1 MRVVLDANVAIAAAA
16 TRGLCEAVLE
26 LCIERHRIVL
36 CRGILAEI
44 EDKLR
49 HKLRIPRAI
58 VAEYVKYL
66 EGNAQVFEPATI
78 DPAACRDPGDL
89 MVLGVA
95 LSGGADVVVTGDR
108 DLLSLKIFKGIDV
121 VAPRMF
127 WETHQK
133 QE

>member
-36 CRGILAEI
+36 CRGILDEI

-58 VAEYVKYL
+58 VADYVKYL
-66 EGNAQVFEPATI
+66 EGNAQVFEPAPI
-78 DPAACRDPGDL
+78 DSPRPTLSRFSIATVFACGT
-89 MVLGVA
+89 
-95 LSGGADVVVTGDR
+95 TGC
-108 DLLSLKIFKGIDV
+108 
-121 VAPRMF
+121 A
-127 WETHQK
+127 T
-133 QE
+133 

>member
-16 TRGLCEAVLE
+16 TRGLCDAVLE

-49 HKLRIPRAI
+49 RKLRIPPAI

-66 EGNAQVFEPATI
+66 ENNAQVVEPATI
-78 DPAACRDPGDL
+78 PSAACRDPEDL

-95 LSGGADVVVTGDR
+95 LSGGADVVVTGDH
-108 DLLSLKIFKGIDV
+108 DLLSLKSFKGVQI

>member
-36 CRGILAEI
+36 CRGILDEI

-58 VAEYVKYL
+58 VADYVKYL
-66 EGNAQVFEPATI
+66 EGNAQVFEPAPI
-78 DPAACRDPGDL
+78 DSAACRDPGDL

-108 DLLSLKIFKGIDV
+108 DLLSLKSFQGIQI

>member
-16 TRGLCEAVLE
+16 TRGLCDAVLE

-36 CRGILAEI
+36 CRGILDEI

-49 HKLRIPRAI
+49 RKLRIPPAI
-58 VAEYVKYL
+58 AADYVKYL
-66 EGNAQVFEPATI
+66 ENNAQVFEPATI
-78 DPAACRDPGDL
+78 ASSACRDPDDL

-108 DLLSLKIFKGIDV
+108 DLLALKSFKGIQI